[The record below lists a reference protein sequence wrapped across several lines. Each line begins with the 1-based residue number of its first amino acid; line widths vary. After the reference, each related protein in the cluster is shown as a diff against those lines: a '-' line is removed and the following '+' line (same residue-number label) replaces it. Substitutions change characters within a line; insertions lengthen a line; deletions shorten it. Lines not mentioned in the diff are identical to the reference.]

1 MTIDPNDQFIK
12 YQLPDRKHRSQ
23 SLWQIWVPL
32 IVVLLLIAGVFMA
45 MLIVTGSGS
54 MDLGLAQNAAIILL
68 ILPIVL
74 VGLLSFIALGLVIA
88 GTSRLIQIVPRL
100 RLLSMHLDSIA
111 AAITT
116 WSNRLMLPF
125 VISARVREKLASKKE
140 KGSQA
145 KSA

>member
-1 MTIDPNDQFIK
+1 
-12 YQLPDRKHRSQ
+12 
-23 SLWQIWVPL
+23 
-32 IVVLLLIAGVFMA
+32 
-45 MLIVTGSGS
+45 
-54 MDLGLAQNAAIILL
+54 
-68 ILPIVL
+68 
-74 VGLLSFIALGLVIA
+74 
-88 GTSRLIQIVPRL
+88 
-100 RLLSMHLDSIA
+100 MHLDSIA